1 MNGSEIIELMAIAL
15 LIYLVLDRF
24 LPVPGLWQ
32 FPLFQQSAS
41 WNG

>member
-1 MNGSEIIELMAIAL
+1 MNGSEIIEIMAIAL

-24 LPVPGLWQ
+24 LPTAGNWK
-32 FPLFQQSAS
+32 FPLFQLSAS